1 MEQAERRDRAMR
13 HSPINEGEPSLD
25 DVCRCD
31 SDLPDDEP
39 FDEALE
45 GDFEDDPCPHSEAA
59 SWDLNRQCG
68 WKRKRMIVKPIG
80 GDSQRSHR

>member
-45 GDFEDDPCPHSEAA
+45 GDFEDDPCPH
-59 SWDLNRQCG
+59 CG
-68 WKRKRMIVKPIG
+68 GRVMG
-80 GDSQRSHR
+80 SQPPVWMEEEEDDC